1 MSAGRGG
8 RRKKQHHEEH
18 PDERWLVTFADM
30 MVLLVAVFIVL
41 FAISSVNTS
50 KAEAL
55 RESIDSALSGK
66 ILPGGDAIKET
77 GGDNSTD
84 GLRSSP
90 PNPSLAAAMAKGE
103 EGKDAKEAAAR
114 EERDLQRLKEQVEA
128 YAAEHGLSKQ
138 ISATVDKD
146 GLNIRLRTD
155 DLLFDSGSAV
165 LKPASAPILTKI
177 GGLLRTDNHPIQVE
191 GHTDAVP
198 ARGSAYPTNW
208 ELSTA
213 RSSAVV
219 RALMRRMVAAAR
231 LTATGR
237 ANLDPLAT
245 NATAEGR
252 AENRRV
258 EIVLPRRQAVT
269 GTESTTP

>member
-1 MSAGRGG
+1 
-8 RRKKQHHEEH
+8 
-18 PDERWLVTFADM
+18 
-30 MVLLVAVFIVL
+30 VL

-77 GGDNSTD
+77 GGDNSTEA
-84 GLRSSP
+84 LRSSP
-90 PNPSLAAAMAKGE
+90 PNPSMREAMSKGE
-103 EGKDAKEAAAR
+103 EGSKAAAEEQRQLEEMR
-114 EERDLQRLKEQVEA
+114 EEVEM
-128 YAAEHGLSKQ
+128 YAAANGLSK
-138 ISATVDKD
+138 IVSATVDKD
-146 GLNIRLRTD
+146 GLSIRLRTD
-155 DLLFDSGSAV
+155 DVLFNSGSAA
-165 LKPASAPILTKI
+165 LKPESAPVLTKI
-177 GGLLRTDNHPIQVE
+177 AGLLRTDNHPLRVE

-198 ARGSAYPTNW
+198 ARGSAFPTNW

-219 RALMRRMVAAAR
+219 RALMRRHVAAAR
-231 LTATGR
+231 MEATGR
-237 ANLDPLAT
+237 ANLDPIAS
-245 NATAEGR
+245 NATIGGR

-258 EIVLPRRQAVT
+258 EIILPRRQVVT

>member
-1 MSAGRGG
+1 MAGGKGG
-8 RRKKQHHEEH
+8 RRRRQHHEEH

-77 GGDNSTD
+77 GGDNSTEA
-84 GLRSSP
+84 LRSSP
-90 PNPSLAAAMAKGE
+90 PNPSLREAMSRSEEGSQAAA
-103 EGKDAKEAAAR
+103 D
-114 EERDLQRLKEQVEA
+114 EERELQRLRAQVEA
-128 YAAEHGLSKQ
+128 YAAAHGLRDV
-138 ISATVDKD
+138 ISATVDRD
-146 GLNIRLRTD
+146 GLSIRLRTD
-155 DLLFDSGSAV
+155 GLLFDSGSAV
-165 LKPASAPILTKI
+165 LKPEAAPILDKVA
-177 GGLLRTDNHPIQVE
+177 GMLRTDNHALRIE

-198 ARGSAYPTNW
+198 ARGSVYPTNW

-219 RALMRRMVAAAR
+219 RAFTRRHVAPAR
-231 LTATGR
+231 MEATGR
-237 ANLDPLAT
+237 ANLDPVAT
-245 NATAEGR
+245 NATSEGR

-269 GTESTTP
+269 GTESATP